1 MINDDL
7 NSDEE
12 NNNLRVNINN
22 IDINTDKKNDDYDI
36 LEDLKKEREN
46 YDDDDG
52 NEDNILNDLK
62 KNRDENQKN
71 ENDDNN
77 KIQNEINT
85 NEIEYPEDFYQK
97 QSGFNRIYLNS
108 FKKNRN
114 TKTLLREDDKV
125 KEDILDLYV

>member
-1 MINDDL
+1 MIKN
-7 NSDEE
+7 NSDNE
-12 NNNLRVNINN
+12 NYNIRGNKNILDNNQ
-22 IDINTDKKNDDYDI
+22 DKKNEEYDI

-46 YDDDDG
+46 YNEEG

-62 KNRDENQKN
+62 KNRDENQIN
-71 ENDDNN
+71 ENDYDNN

-97 QSGFNRIYLNS
+97 PGSGFNRIYLNS
-108 FKKNRN
+108 FKNKRN
-114 TKTLLREDDKV
+114 TKTLIREDDKL